1 MHCLNHC
8 QGVSLTYMRDIPS
21 FCTYFLVYE
30 VLRRKVRPLD
40 YLVGS
45 PFHLCLPLSIQLMK
59 RNPQESH
66 VFSTLVAGGVAGLS
80 GWAVAIPMDVV
91 KNRHQGWN
99 RAFFE
104 TDFNFCNTLNF
115 LQRFHWTDCV
125 I

>member
-1 MHCLNHC
+1 
-8 QGVSLTYMRDIPS
+8 MRDIPS

-99 RAFFE
+99 R
-104 TDFNFCNTLNF
+104 
-115 LQRFHWTDCV
+115 
-125 I
+125 